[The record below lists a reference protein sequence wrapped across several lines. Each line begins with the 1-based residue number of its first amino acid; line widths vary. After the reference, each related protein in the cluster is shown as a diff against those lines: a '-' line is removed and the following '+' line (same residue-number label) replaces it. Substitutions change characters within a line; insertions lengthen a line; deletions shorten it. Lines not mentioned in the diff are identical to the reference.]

1 MKSFIVAAAL
11 ASIAAANPGLVDNL
25 LSETGLTSNNN
36 NNNNQQQQGNNG
48 GSSGGVVGD
57 LLGKT
62 GLNADVKLPAG
73 ISISAELGPK
83 YPPPAGRTDTWH
95 PAHPGVDMD
104 GCDANDGDWHYV
116 HPCEECQ
123 HGHHT
128 WTTSTATNIVTKTVI
143 DCAPTVTDCPAR
155 TTAVTTV
162 TTTICPATNTATAT
176 PTIVVPVPTSSSAE
190 VTTVPATTET
200 PCPETTTVVPPATTV
215 VPPTTTVVPPVT
227 TAAPPP
233 QTQTPV
239 WTKTTKAPQPP
250 ASVVPPVVGG
260 NGNGNTTQ
268 PPVIVN
274 GGAQAQIGIF
284 AAIAAVVALL

>member
-1 MKSFIVAAAL
+1 MKSFVVAAAL
-11 ASIAAANPGLVDNL
+11 ASIAAANPGLLDNV
-25 LSETGLTSNNN
+25 LSNAGVT
-36 NNNNQQQQGNNG
+36 NNQQDSNNQGGN
-48 GSSGGVVGD
+48 SGGLVGD
-57 LLGKT
+57 LLGNT
-62 GLNADVKLPAG
+62 GLKADVKLPAG

-116 HPCEECQ
+116 HPCDECQ

-176 PTIVVPVPTSSSAE
+176 PTTVVPVPVTSSSSSVE
-190 VTTVPATTET
+190 VTVPATTET
-200 PCPETTTVVPPATTV
+200 PCPETTTVVPPVTTVAPPATTV
-215 VPPTTTVVPPVT
+215 
-227 TAAPPP
+227 APPP

-239 WTKTTKAPQPP
+239 WTQTTKAPQPP
-250 ASVVPPVVGG
+250 ASVVPPVNGG
-260 NGNGNTTQ
+260 NNTMTQ

-284 AAIAAVVALL
+284 AAIAAIVALL

>member
-1 MKSFIVAAAL
+1 MKSFVVAAAL
-11 ASIAAANPGLVDNL
+11 ASITAANPGLVDNL
-25 LSETGLTSNNN
+25 LSSTGLTSNNN
-36 NNNNQQQQGNNG
+36 QQDNNQGGN
-48 GSSGGVVGD
+48 GGVVGD
-57 LLGKT
+57 LLGNN

-73 ISISAELGPK
+73 ISITAELGPK
-83 YPPPAGRTDTWH
+83 YPPPPGRTDTWH

-116 HPCEECQ
+116 HPCENCQ

-162 TTTICPATNTATAT
+162 TTTICPATNTATVT
-176 PTIVVPVPTSSSAE
+176 PTTVVPVPVTSSTE
-190 VTTVPATTET
+190 VNTVPATTET
-200 PCPETTTVVPPATTV
+200 PCPSD
-215 VPPTTTVVPPVT
+215 TTTVVPPVT
-227 TAAPPP
+227 TVIPPVTTVAPSA
-233 QTQTPV
+233 QTQTPG
-239 WTKTTKAPQPP
+239 WTQTTKAPQPP

-260 NGNGNTTQ
+260 NNNTTQ
-268 PPVIVN
+268 PPVVVN

-284 AAIAAVVALL
+284 AAIAAIAALL